1 MATNTGY
8 TSWGTRKAYGRRYA
22 IDPAI
27 LMEQARLENEYA
39 LVPGREA
46 RAESARQFNIQSQ
59 RQQEQIDKQSRQ
71 SAISGIT
78 STAANLVGADLMF
91 NKGAGTKGLYN
102 LATGGSKVATN
113 LGTTTAPTATGP
125 LTSQFP
131 AFQAAPE
138 LAPSITGTAEATG
151 TSITQGTTGP
161 LASQYAP
168 FETLPE
174 LAPAG
179 SAAPAA
185 VGTAGAAEGTAG
197 TAGGGAWSSVA
208 GPLAIIGAAEAVK
221 GWGGGMEKGWDERNF
236 GEKLMSAPANP
247 FALTELLGEDNPLSE
262 VSQFFAT
269 AEQIAMAPFDM
280 LFGID
285 NAVWTWICTEID
297 RRFILTDKEKDSLS
311 KLKRYSIK
319 MHRYEA
325 DQYYKNGHRLTAKI
339 NAYTFSRGVYAE
351 AYDTLV
357 KKCTLLVG
365 EGNMEGAYQHY
376 KKITNQLCK
385 DFNVDLSFEDK
396 EVVNG

>member
-102 LATGGSKVATN
+102 LATGGGKAIPEISAYPSAGQAGGS
-113 LGTTTAPTATGP
+113 LIYEGGTT
-125 LTSQFP
+125 
-131 AFQAAPE
+131 
-138 LAPSITGTAEATG
+138 APSITGGAETTG
-151 TSITQGTTGP
+151 AAITQGAVTETPSIAGGVALEEAAGP
-161 LASQYAP
+161 AVSAEAAS
-168 FETLPE
+168 
-174 LAPAG
+174 
-179 SAAPAA
+179 
-185 VGTAGAAEGTAG
+185 TAGAAEGTAG

-285 NAVWTWICTEID
+285 NAVGTWICTEID